1 MAGIP
6 CERIAHQ
13 THWQLRE
20 PLDAV
25 AFDCDSTLSQIE
37 GIDIL
42 ADYNGVLPQVHELT
56 ERAMSETGVD
66 PNMYSERLDLVKPH
80 AAATEAIGERYY
92 AAVTPGVESVIR
104 ALHLLNK
111 RVFVISAG
119 IYQAVVPFA
128 MRLGI
133 ARSSV
138 FAVHLAFNEQGH
150 YVDYDR
156 TSPMIRQE
164 GKREIIEQLQVQ
176 YPRMVHVGDG
186 MNDVAAA
193 GVVERFIG
201 YGGSM
206 YRASIARVSDFY
218 ITSHSLAAVLP
229 LVLTAE
235 EQMQLDRA
243 GRTVYEEGLRLMEA
257 SHVLLNPSMGEAT

>member
-1 MAGIP
+1 M
-6 CERIAHQ
+6 HQ
-13 THWQLRE
+13 AHWQLKE

-37 GIDIL
+37 GIDVL
-42 ADYNGVLPQVHELT
+42 ADHNGVLRAVHTLT

-66 PNMYSERLDLVKPH
+66 PNMYCERLALVKPH
-80 AAATEAIGERYY
+80 ADATEAIGERYY
-92 AAVTPGVESVIR
+92 AAATPGVEGVIR

-138 FAVHLAFNEQGH
+138 FAVRLMFDEKGH
-150 YVDYDR
+150 YINYDED
-156 TSPMIRQE
+156 SPLIRQE

-176 YPRMVHVGDG
+176 YPRMAHVGDG

-193 GVVERFIG
+193 GIVERFIG

-218 ITSHSLAAVLP
+218 ITAHSLASALP
-229 LVLTAE
+229 LLLTAE
-235 EQMQLDRA
+235 EEMRLDRS
-243 GRTVYEEGLRLMEA
+243 GRQIYEEGLRLMEA
-257 SHVLLNPSMGEAT
+257 NHILLNPSMGRAA

>member
-1 MAGIP
+1 MAGIA
-6 CERIAHQ
+6 CERLVHQ
-13 THWQLRE
+13 AYLQLRE
-20 PLDAV
+20 PLDAG
-25 AFDCDSTLSQIE
+25 AFDCDSTVSQIE
-37 GIDIL
+37 GVDIL
-42 ADYNGVLPQVHELT
+42 ADHKGVLSEVHALT

-66 PNMYSERLDLVKPH
+66 PNMYNERLLLVKPH
-80 AAATEAIGERYY
+80 LEATEAIGDRYY
-92 AAVTPGVESVIR
+92 AAETPGVEGVIR

-138 FAVHLAFNEQGH
+138 FAVHLTFDEQGH
-150 YVDYDR
+150 YMMYDEA
-156 TSPMIRQE
+156 SPLIRQE
-164 GKREIIEQLQVQ
+164 GKREIIEQLQIQ
-176 YPRMVHVGDG
+176 YPRMAHVGDG

-206 YRASIARVSDFY
+206 YRQSIARVSDFY
-218 ITSHSLAAVLP
+218 ITARSIAAVLP
-229 LVLTAE
+229 LIF
-235 EQMQLDRA
+235 
-243 GRTVYEEGLRLMEA
+243 
-257 SHVLLNPSMGEAT
+257 SFS